1 MISLKDIWW
10 EKYFLKSGKVN
21 PKCKLFA
28 WYNQEQIEVFLQ
40 KYNKTI

>member
-1 MISLKDIWW
+1 MISLNDIWGENYYNQDW
-10 EKYFLKSGKVN
+10 SIN